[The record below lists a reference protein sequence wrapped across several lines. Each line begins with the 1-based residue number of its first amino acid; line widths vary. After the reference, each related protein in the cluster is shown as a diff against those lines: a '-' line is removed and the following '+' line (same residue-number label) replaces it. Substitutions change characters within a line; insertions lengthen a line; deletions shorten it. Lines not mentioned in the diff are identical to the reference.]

1 MRDTRA
7 ETRDVTLLEL
17 VDRLID
23 RGVVLSGNITIS
35 VADVDLIALG
45 LRLILASTERLE
57 QTASTR
63 GLVLASP
70 AEQVVEREENPG
82 RSGGGVS

>member
-23 RGVVLSGNITIS
+23 RGVVLSGDITIS

-45 LRLILASTERLE
+45 LRLILASTDRLE
-57 QTASTR
+57 RTADTRSLVSASTSEE
-63 GLVLASP
+63 A
-70 AEQVVEREENPG
+70 AEQQER
-82 RSGGGVS
+82 RALGGGVS